1 MPEESSVDHMP
12 GRMPEL
18 LRYFQQN
25 KENFGNPKIDTLNRA
40 FDLTW
45 EGEPNL
51 SLRWSWQEI
60 INLSLY
66 PRDEGLIL
74 CGLMGGYEFHLVLKE
89 NANPCVYASPRLKR
103 FPGSV
108 PGSYPYAN
116 TIIKCLTCEGEYL
129 NRALKTG
136 LNLLNEFS

>member
-1 MPEESSVDHMP
+1 MPEKSSVDQMP

-18 LRYFQQN
+18 LRYFEQN
-25 KENFGNPKIDTLNRA
+25 SEDFGNPKIDTLDRA

-45 EGEPNL
+45 ESEPKI
-51 SLRWSWQEI
+51 SLRWSWREI
-60 INLSLY
+60 TNLSLY
-66 PRDEGLIL
+66 PKDEGLIL
-74 CGLMGGYEFHLVLKE
+74 CALTGNYEFHLKLKE
-89 NANPCVYASPRLKR
+89 NSNPCVYASPRLKR

-116 TIIKCLTCEGEYL
+116 RIVKCLTSEGEFL

-136 LNLLNEFS
+136 LSLLDELG